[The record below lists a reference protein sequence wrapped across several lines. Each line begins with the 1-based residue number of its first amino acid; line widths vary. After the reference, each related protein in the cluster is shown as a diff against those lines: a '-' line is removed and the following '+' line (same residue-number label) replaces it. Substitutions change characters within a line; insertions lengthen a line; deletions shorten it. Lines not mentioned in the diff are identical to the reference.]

1 MPHSPGRQQWNS
13 GPRHKW
19 SSRDQ
24 EGQVEEG
31 EGAGDPVGPQEAAA
45 RQQAGVAQPQ
55 LGMEG
60 IREQEQGAEAAGAFF
75 SAGR

>member
-1 MPHSPGRQQWNS
+1 M
-13 GPRHKW
+13 
-19 SSRDQ
+19 
-24 EGQVEEG
+24 EEE

-55 LGMEG
+55 LGTEG
-60 IREQEQGAEAAGAFF
+60 IREQAVAAVAVGPSF